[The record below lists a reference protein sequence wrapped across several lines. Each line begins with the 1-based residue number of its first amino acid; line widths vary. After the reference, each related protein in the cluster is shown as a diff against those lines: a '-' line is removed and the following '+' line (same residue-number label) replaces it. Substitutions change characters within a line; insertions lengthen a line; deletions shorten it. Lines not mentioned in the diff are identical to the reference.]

1 MSDNLK
7 EKIKNIPVPLVT
19 NLVGVLT
26 LANVYGGL
34 GFRWL
39 RASSMALVAIIWFM
53 FLLKGILYPKKVVAE
68 YEATIPASFYT
79 GFTMTLMILSSFL
92 YEHNIGI
99 GRTLWLIA
107 VIIHIGLILLFTFK
121 HGIKKINTLDFM
133 PAWFVTYAGIG
144 TAVAVGGAMG
154 FPMLQKG
161 IAAFVVGIY
170 FFLLP
175 FIVVRLVKKPI
186 LKGQFFTQ
194 TVMLAPVSLGI
205 VSYLNAFS
213 EPASWLMT
221 ILTILFVLTLIYYVY
236 IFIQVLAFKF
246 VPGYAGLTF
255 PAAIGVIAIQ
265 KLVGYY
271 DAIGNESLAFAFE
284 QIRGFQIYIATIAV
298 GYVFARFLMLF
309 FDVDKRVKSLYPEEE

>member
-39 RASSMALVAIIWFM
+39 RASSMAIVAIIWCM

-68 YEATIPASFYT
+68 YKKTIPASFYT
-79 GFTMTLMILSSFL
+79 GFTMTLMIMSSFL
-92 YEHNIGI
+92 YEYDIAI
-99 GRTLWLIA
+99 GRLLWLIA

-221 ILTILFVLTLIYYVY
+221 ILMILFVLTLIYYVY

-284 QIRGFQIYIATIAV
+284 QIRGFLIYIATIAV